1 MSYFLPCTI
10 PEGQVGAWRV
20 ARFTVG
26 DLDAEIEKLSSV
38 FSGHTLPVP
47 AGEYMHLKGP
57 GGIWMSNTPS
67 EELDHVPPIRR
78 AQAVGGHCLVTG
90 LGLGLVTEALLAIPT
105 VTTVTV
111 IELEPDVIAL
121 VGPTL
126 RERWGDRLEIVQAD
140 ALTWRPPRG
149 VRYSVVWHDI
159 WLNICGDNQESM
171 TTLKRR
177 YARRA
182 DWQRCWRE
190 DSVKML
196 NRAWREER
204 RQRAFWKSLRHANQA
219 NG

>member
-1 MSYFLPCTI
+1 MFLPCTI
-10 PEGQVGAWRV
+10 PDGQSGAWRV
-20 ARFTVG
+20 ERCVVSEDEAR
-26 DLDAEIEKLSSV
+26 IENMRSA
-38 FSGHTLPVP
+38 FSRVRQLPVRP
-47 AGEYMHLKGP
+47 GTYVRLVGP
-57 GGIWMSNTPS
+57 GGIWMSDTPS
-67 EELDHVPPIRR
+67 ELSDNSAPIRQ
-78 AQAVGGHCLVTG
+78 AGAVGGHCLVTG
-90 LGLGLVTEALLAIPT
+90 LGLGLVTEALLAIQS
-105 VTTVTV
+105 VTRVTV
-111 IELEPDVIAL
+111 IEREPDVIAL

-159 WLNICGDNQESM
+159 WLHICADNQASM

-190 DSVKML
+190 ESVRKV
-196 NRAWREER
+196 NREDRKAA
-204 RQRAFWKSLRHANQA
+204 RQMAFWKRVRQA